1 MRLTTASIGALKL
14 DTGIADKIVFDAD
27 VPGFGIRL
35 RASGARTWIY
45 QYKIGGRTRRLVL
58 GQVSAIKLAKARDIA
73 ADLHAKVRLG
83 GDPASEKR
91 ANVRQANNTF
101 GVLVE
106 RFLDQYRARPRTM
119 TEVQRYLYRYAS
131 PLHPAPLG
139 AISLRDIADL
149 LGKVDNAAGPATANR
164 MRASLSAC
172 FSWGMREGL
181 ATANPVIN
189 TNKREEQ
196 TRDRVL
202 SNEELR
208 RVWNAA
214 GDDVFGTII
223 KLLILTGQRRNE
235 IGELNWSEIDFTNGA
250 LNLPAA
256 RTKNKR
262 PHNVPL
268 GTTSRALLEK
278 WPRTGDRVF
287 SFASWSFAKRALDE
301 RCGVSDWTIHDL
313 RRTVATGM
321 ADIGIPPHIIE
332 AVINHVSGHKGGV
345 AGIYNRSSYAT
356 EKAAALAR
364 WDEHVTSIVGR
375 FPQNGEGI

>member
-1 MRLTTASIGALKL
+1 MRLTTTSIGTLKL
-14 DTGIADKIVFDAD
+14 DAGVADKIVFDAD
-27 VPGFGIRL
+27 VPGFGIRI

-45 QYKIGGRTRRLVL
+45 QYKLGGRTRRLVL

-91 ANVRQANNTF
+91 ENVRQANNTF

-106 RFLDQYRARPRTM
+106 RFLDQYRARPRTVA
-119 TEVQRYLYRYAS
+119 EVQRYLRRYAS

-149 LGKVDNAAGPATANR
+149 LAKVDKATGPATANR

-189 TNKREEQ
+189 TNKREER

-202 SNEELR
+202 SNDELR

-214 GDDVFGTII
+214 GDDAFGTIV

-235 IGELNWSEIDFTNGA
+235 IGELSWSEIDFTNA
-250 LNLPAA
+250 VVNLPSE

-262 PHNVPL
+262 PHIVPL
-268 GTTSRALLEK
+268 ANTARSLLGS
-278 WPRTGDRVF
+278 WPRTGDKVF
-287 SFASWSFAKRALDE
+287 GDFASWSYAKRGLDA
-301 RCGVSDWTIHDL
+301 RGGVTSWTLHDL
-313 RRTVATGM
+313 RRTTATGM
-321 ADIGIPPHIIE
+321 AELGIGPHIVE

-345 AGIYNRSSYAT
+345 AGIYNRSSYAA

-364 WDEHVTSIVGR
+364 WDAHVSSTVGTR
-375 FPQNGEGI
+375 DGES